1 MKKLKCFMVM
11 GLFLLFGKEV
21 NAQRFGYIDSGFIL
35 QKMPAYANAQAEV
48 EKLSQSWQKEI
59 EGMRAELEKLQKSY
73 QAEEILLTPDMKVKR
88 QEEINRKETELRE
101 FQRKMFGF
109 EGSLFKRR
117 QELIK
122 PAQDQLFEA
131 VEKIVRQRGLNFM
144 FDKSGDMVM
153 LYTDPRHDYTEFVL
167 EELGLASKEQNTA
180 GARPADALKDDPADV
195 PPLPEGAVTTENPT
209 NSNKKATPSRKAT
222 TPVKKK
228 NN

>member
-1 MKKLKCFMVM
+1 MSF
-11 GLFLLFGKEV
+11 FFLFGKEV

-48 EKLSQSWQKEI
+48 EKLSQAWQKDI
-59 EGMRAELEKLQKSY
+59 EGMRVELEKLQKSY

-88 QEEINRKETELRE
+88 QEELSRKETELRE

-117 QELIK
+117 QELIR

-144 FDKSGDMVM
+144 FDKSGDVVM

-195 PPLPEGAVTTENPT
+195 PPLPEGAVTPANPT
-209 NSNKKATPSRKAT
+209 NTTKKAAPTRKAT

>member
-1 MKKLKCFMVM
+1 MKKLGCFLFV
-11 GLFLLFGKEV
+11 GLFFLFGQDV
-21 NAQRFGYIDSGFIL
+21 GAQRFGYIDSGFIL
-35 QKMPAYANAQAEV
+35 QKMPAYATAQAEV
-48 EKLSQSWQKEI
+48 EKLSQTWQKEI

-88 QEEINRKETELRE
+88 QEELTRKDAEIRE
-101 FQRKMFGF
+101 YQRKMFGF

-117 QELIK
+117 QELVR
-122 PAQDQLFEA
+122 PVQDQLFEA

-144 FDKSGDMVM
+144 FDKSGDVVM

-180 GARPADALKDDPADV
+180 GARPADALVDDPADV
-195 PPLPEGAVTTENPT
+195 PPLPAGAVTPQNPT
-209 NSNKKATPSRKAT
+209 TKKAEPIRKT

>member
-1 MKKLKCFMVM
+1 MLM
-11 GLFLLFGKEV
+11 GLFLLFGTEV
-21 NAQRFGYIDSGFIL
+21 SAQRFGYIDSGFIL
-35 QKMPAYANAQAEV
+35 QKMPAYTNAQAEV
-48 EKLSQSWQKEI
+48 EKLSLSWQKEI

-88 QEEINRKETELRE
+88 QEELNRKDTEIRE
-101 FQRKMFGF
+101 YQRKMFGF

-117 QELIK
+117 QELVR

-144 FDKSGDMVM
+144 FDKSGDVVM

-180 GARPADALKDDPADV
+180 GARPAAALKDDPADV
-195 PPLPEGAVTTENPT
+195 PPLPEGAVTSENPT
-209 NSNKKATPSRKAT
+209 NPATKKTPPVRKAA
-222 TPVKKK
+222 PVKKK
-228 NN
+228 K

>member
-1 MKKLKCFMVM
+1 MMKKLGCFLLLC
-11 GLFLLFGKEV
+11 LFFLFGKDV

-35 QKMPAYANAQAEV
+35 QKMPAYTNAQTEV

-59 EGMRAELEKLQKSY
+59 ENMRAELEKLQKSY
-73 QAEEILLTPDMKVKR
+73 QAEEILLTPDMKTKR
-88 QEEINRKETELRE
+88 QEQINRKDTEIRE

-109 EGSLFKRR
+109 EGALFKRR
-117 QELIK
+117 QELIR

-144 FDKSGDMVM
+144 FDKSGDVVM

-180 GARPADALKDDPADV
+180 GARPANALVDDPADV
-195 PPLPEGAVTTENPT
+195 PPLPETAAP
-209 NSNKKATPSRKAT
+209 AT
-222 TPVKKK
+222 TPAKAKPSGQKAPVKKK

>member
-1 MKKLKCFMVM
+1 MSLF
-11 GLFLLFGKEV
+11 FLLGREAS
-21 NAQRFGYIDSGFIL
+21 AQRFGYIDSGFIL
-35 QKMPAYANAQAEV
+35 QKMPAYTNAQEEV
-48 EKLSQSWQKEI
+48 EKLSQAWQKEI

-88 QEEINRKETELRE
+88 QEELNRKETELRD

-117 QELIK
+117 QELIR

-144 FDKSGDMVM
+144 FDKSGDVVM

-180 GARPADALKDDPADV
+180 GARPANALVDDPADV
-195 PPLPEGAVTTENPT
+195 PPLPEGAVTSENPT
-209 NSNKKATPSRKAT
+209 SPGKKATPARKAP
-222 TPVKKK
+222 PVKKK

>member
-1 MKKLKCFMVM
+1 MISF
-11 GLFLLFGKEV
+11 FFLFGKEV

-59 EGMRAELEKLQKSY
+59 ENMRAELDKLQKSY

-88 QEEINRKETELRE
+88 QEEINKKDTEIRE
-101 FQRKMFGF
+101 FQRRMFGF
-109 EGSLFKRR
+109 EGALFKRR
-117 QELIK
+117 QELIR

-144 FDKSGDMVM
+144 FDKSGDVVM

-167 EELGLASKEQNTA
+167 EELGLASKEQNAA
-180 GARPADALKDDPADV
+180 GAQPANALRDDPADI
-195 PPLPEGAVTTENPT
+195 PPLPEGATTPANPT
-209 NSNKKATPSRKAT
+209 NKKTQTSRPPA
-222 TPVKKK
+222 PVKKK